1 MPPIRY
7 ASCLAI
13 AAVFCSSTLV
23 SASVFVT
30 TRLDDAPVDG
40 CATNG
45 CTLREAV
52 IAANGGG
59 GPHRVELGVRGRYE
73 LTIPGAN
80 EDAAA
85 TGDLDLLVSMEIGP
99 PLGSA
104 PDAAAYVVDAND
116 LDRVFHAKAPSG
128 SSIVFRGLTIT
139 GGNAALAGPD
149 AGGGLST
156 GATSGPVGIAVRV
169 EDCVVTGNQAL
180 QGGGIRTSETDLTVV
195 RSTISGNHAVTVGVT
210 GMAGGVFG
218 GNGSLRLQAT
228 TIVGN
233 DATGSGGGLT
243 WPPGS
248 QVTIEQTTIAL
259 NSAPVGSIFSA
270 PIANLQIRD
279 SILSGTCAGFP
290 GGTFA
295 QSGGGNVESPGN
307 SCGLGP
313 SDQVGISGAALGL
326 GALALQGGA
335 TPTYS
340 ITATSA
346 ARNRVPASRCAPFDQ
361 RGFQRL
367 SPYDAAC
374 DAGAYE
380 AIDFCRQPNLAI
392 PDNSPAGVSDAF
404 FLPYDFRVS
413 DLDLWVRVDHTW
425 VGDLTLELS
434 YDGDGSASSVLV
446 DRPGVPA
453 SGAGCGDDNLRL
465 KLDDAATTPVESG
478 CSNTQVPGA
487 SAYAIAAARPGDP
500 PGNLLATFSGRLI
513 AGDWTLRVAD
523 SAAQDTGTLV
533 EWCLLPN
540 GTLFADGFQL
550 GNLSAWSAT
559 LPPGLAQLVNPSFDR
574 GHQVWAENSTTFPGD
589 LIVLESV
596 AGAPAA
602 DTPPW
607 LAWLGGVTSDVSEIS
622 QRVAVPAGSGPAYL
636 HSRYQVFSDET
647 NCSLVTPSDV
657 VHLLVN
663 GVEVDGIGVCNAVN
677 TGVWTAFDFL
687 TNFAAYA
694 GQTIDVTIRM
704 TNDGVLASSFFLDSL
719 SLDSTPPA
727 LGPES
732 ALRRFPPGA
741 AGTAD

>member
-1 MPPIRY
+1 MPILRL
-7 ASCLAI
+7 ASAL
-13 AAVFCSSTLV
+13 LV
-23 SASVFVT
+23 AGVLGFTASAPATVFVT

-80 EDAAA
+80 ENAAA
-85 TGDLDLLVSMEIGP
+85 TGDLDLLVSMEVGP
-99 PLGSA
+99 PPGSA
-104 PDAAAYVVDAND
+104 PDAAAYVVDANG
-116 LDRVFHAKAPSG
+116 LDRVFHARPPSG
-128 SSIVFRGLTIT
+128 SSILLRGMTIT
-139 GGNAALAGPD
+139 GGSAALVALD
-149 AGGGLST
+149 KGGGLFT
-156 GATSGPVGIAVRV
+156 EAGSGIEVTVRV
-169 EDCVVTGNQAL
+169 EDCAIVGNQASY
-180 QGGGIRTSETDLTVV
+180 GGGIGSSDTALTVERTTISGNQAVTVGLSGVAGGAFVGLGSARFV
-195 RSTISGNHAVTVGVT
+195 RSTIA
-210 GMAGGVFG
+210 
-218 GNGSLRLQAT
+218 
-228 TIVGN
+228 GN
-233 DATGSGGGLT
+233 DATGLGGALS
-243 WPPGS
+243 WS
-248 QVTIEQTTIAL
+248 ANALVNLEQTTVAG
-259 NSAPVGSIFSA
+259 NSASDGSVLVA
-270 PIANLQIRD
+270 PSIEDLHIRD
-279 SILSGTCAGFP
+279 SILSGSCSGFP
-290 GGTFA
+290 GGTLA
-295 QSGGGNVESPGN
+295 QSGGGNIESPGN

-313 SDQVGISGAALGL
+313 ADQVGISGAALGL
-326 GALALQGGA
+326 GALASQGGS
-335 TPTYS
+335 TPTMALGAS
-340 ITATSA
+340 SA
-346 ARNRVPASRCAPFDQ
+346 ARNRVPAARCAPFDQ

-404 FLPYDFRVS
+404 FLPHDFRVS

-434 YDGDGSASSVLV
+434 YNGDGSASSVLV

-453 SGAGCGDDNLRL
+453 SGAGCGDDNLAL
-465 KLDDAATTPVESG
+465 TLDDAAAPAVESS

-513 AGDWTLRVAD
+513 AGGWTLRVAD

-574 GHQVWAENSTTFPGD
+574 GHLVWAENSTTFPGD
-589 LIVLESV
+589 LIVLDSL
-596 AGAPAA
+596 AGAPTA

-636 HSRYQVFSDET
+636 HSRYQVFSEET

-657 VHLLVN
+657 LHLLVN
-663 GVEVDGIGVCNAVN
+663 GVEVDGVGVCNAVN
-677 TGVWTAFDFL
+677 TGVWTALDFL

-719 SLDSTPPA
+719 TLDSTPPA
-727 LGPES
+727 LGVES
-732 ALRRFPPGA
+732 DLRRLSAGGA
-741 AGTAD
+741 GALD